1 MTPAARSVFYF
12 GLYLYIT
19 GITLIFVPN
28 LLMDMLQMPETN
40 EVWIRVVGVLVFCTG
55 YYYHSTAKSNMLAF
69 FKYTITTRILVF
81 IAFTS
86 FALLHYVSSAI
97 IGFGIIDLLGA
108 IWTWISLPPKKI
120 LVS

>member
-19 GITLIFVPN
+19 GLTLIFVPN

-40 EVWIRVVGVLVFCTG
+40 EVWIRVVGVLAFTLG
-55 YYYHSTAKSNMLAF
+55 YYYHRTAKANMLAF
-69 FKYTITTRILVF
+69 FKHTIPTRILVF

-86 FALLHYVSSAI
+86 FALLHYVSYML
-97 IGFGIIDLLGA
+97 IGFGLIDLLGA
-108 IWTWISLPPKKI
+108 IWTWVSLPKKSLI
-120 LVS
+120 S